1 MFRRLGLYAI
11 GVFVLTGAVGA
22 QGTPAKELAAFQS
35 RLDQYVAMHRR
46 LEGPLPPMAV
56 TSNMDDVHRLMD
68 ALRGR
73 IRAERQGD
81 VQGHL
86 FSPGMI
92 TLLHQRIA
100 GCMTPDDIRNAM
112 EDIEEHTPPGMPAL
126 RINEPLP
133 EDAPFG
139 MVPPQALRELP
150 PLPDELRYMVLS
162 KALLVWDHHAN
173 LVVDIAPGL
182 FDASTYAKRHHSRR

>member
-1 MFRRLGLYAI
+1 MRRLGSCAI
-11 GVFVLTGAVGA
+11 GVLALICAIGA
-22 QGTPAKELAAFQS
+22 QGTTSTALATFES

-46 LEGPLPPMAV
+46 VEGPLPPMAV

-68 ALRGR
+68 ALRVR
-73 IRAERQGD
+73 IRAERQGHA
-81 VQGHL
+81 QGHL

-92 TLLHQRIA
+92 TVLHQRIA

-112 EDIEEHTPPGMPAL
+112 DDIDEHTPPDMPAV

-150 PLPDELRYMVLS
+150 RLPDELRYMVLS
-162 KALLVWDHHAN
+162 KALLVWDHHAD

-182 FDASTYAKRHHSRR
+182 FDASTYTTGKTKE